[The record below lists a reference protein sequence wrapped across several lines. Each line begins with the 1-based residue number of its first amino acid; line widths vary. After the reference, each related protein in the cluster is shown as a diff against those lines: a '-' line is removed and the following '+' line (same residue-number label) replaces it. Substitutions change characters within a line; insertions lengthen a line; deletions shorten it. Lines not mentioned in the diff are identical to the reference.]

1 MSNNV
6 HAGKLKL
13 AQITNDGIHFPSVP
27 GLIHA
32 HSIGTT
38 SPKGALRT
46 SVEAQIT
53 GYGGTSLGNAP
64 HRSVKNTSVCGTIP
78 RSSSHAKHGRDSKD
92 KLAVNSVFQAELGC
106 GCLIALGGNHYS
118 EQNSD
123 AGAYRGLQ
131 GTFPLLPRESH
142 RSVHAWGDN
151 VREGR
156 LSATVRVASYRPVA
170 AFTTSGPSEAPLI
183 GVNTVSQNEADLQRL
198 SGKLHV
204 SYEKPKIAA
213 LWSLVHLENSP
224 Q

>member
-1 MSNNV
+1 M
-6 HAGKLKL
+6 
-13 AQITNDGIHFPSVP
+13 
-27 GLIHA
+27 
-32 HSIGTT
+32 SIGGC
-38 SPKGALRT
+38 K
-46 SVEAQIT
+46 
-53 GYGGTSLGNAP
+53 
-64 HRSVKNTSVCGTIP
+64 
-78 RSSSHAKHGRDSKD
+78 
-92 KLAVNSVFQAELGC
+92 EL
-106 GCLIALGGNHYS
+106 
-118 EQNSD
+118 
-123 AGAYRGLQ
+123 
-131 GTFPLLPRESH
+131 FPYCQEKAN